1 MFKLVQQV
9 PPECWDVCDSSG
21 KAATGL
27 IVFLHGI
34 SFVKAGVIPE
44 KLMYLKNQN
53 TEHSSVVRSS
63 TRLSSIGCMLHGD
76 IISTS
81 HYENFCI
88 ISMLWMTF

>member
-1 MFKLVQQV
+1 M
-9 PPECWDVCDSSG
+9 
-21 KAATGL
+21 
-27 IVFLHGI
+27 
-34 SFVKAGVIPE
+34 KAGVIPE

-88 ISMLWMTF
+88 ISML